1 MNNTLNL
8 SSIWLTSLQGNVKW
22 HLQFPVLTIYL
33 QLKEMQMQIN
43 NFFYF
48 HQNQL
53 FMNYGTCFVKMLQ
66 QILRLKCIIK
76 RNCVIDTRQIV
87 SIEKPKKGTILYTK
101 VVQFNSIPILF
112 KT

>member
-66 QILRLKCIIK
+66 QKLCVKYIIHT
-76 RNCVIDTRQIV
+76 NCVVITQ
-87 SIEKPKKGTILYTK
+87 
-101 VVQFNSIPILF
+101 
-112 KT
+112 

>member
-48 HQNQL
+48 HQNQM
-53 FMNYGTCFVKMLQ
+53 FMNYGTMFRKNVTTNIAIKMHYQ
-66 QILRLKCIIK
+66 TKLR
-76 RNCVIDTRQIV
+76 
-87 SIEKPKKGTILYTK
+87 Y
-101 VVQFNSIPILF
+101 
-112 KT
+112 